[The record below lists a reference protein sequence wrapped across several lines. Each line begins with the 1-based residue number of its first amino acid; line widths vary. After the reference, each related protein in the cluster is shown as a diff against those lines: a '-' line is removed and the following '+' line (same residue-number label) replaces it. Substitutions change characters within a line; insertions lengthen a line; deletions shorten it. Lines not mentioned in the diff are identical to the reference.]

1 MKDLGLGIVLY
12 ITYFSAACWWIK
24 DPKKR
29 EEKPQ
34 PITPPT
40 PQTSPT
46 QAPEA
51 IEEQPKVELNSLED
65 TTLYNLA
72 LQEIKGLSKRKA
84 RKLCKP
90 LGIQQ
95 KRNGV
100 EISQEMMI
108 GFIIRKFRE
117 NPDRVISVIHQQ
129 LPGLLPEDETEAKQV
144 S

>member
-1 MKDLGLGIVLY
+1 MKDIGLGIVLY
-12 ITYFSAACWWIK
+12 ITYFSVACWWIK
-24 DPKKR
+24 DPKTQKD
-29 EEKPQ
+29 E
-34 PITPPT
+34 
-40 PQTSPT
+40 PQTITQSLPQTTQPPSP
-46 QAPEA
+46 EV
-51 IEEQPKVELNSLED
+51 IEEQPKLELDSLED

-95 KRNGV
+95 KRNNV

-117 NPDRVISVIHQQ
+117 NPDRVINVIYQQ
-129 LPGLLPEDETEAKQV
+129 LPGLLSEDETKLKQV